1 MAVLGLYTDYGEN
14 HAGHPV
20 RMFSYNTTLV
30 VLLDIV
36 SLSLLLPVVLLSCSR
51 KDRLFLKVLDI
62 LDKVE
67 QNLQQDLPDRKAK
80 VKMFLVCTVIMTLI
94 VCNGA
99 LDFTS
104 SLSTGRL
111 NHMRSLCYIP
121 AQFMYFAQAALFLH
135 FTKITESIALR
146 FRTING
152 EIKEALLGN
161 RSERI
166 VLRESPR
173 INVSESVGGVSSI
186 CKVKSL
192 MDTYWMLCEAVQK
205 ANIFYGGQLLVTF
218 LSSFF
223 QTTIALYYF
232 FFFVINGFAMAATF
246 GGAWI
251 IAQVAH
257 LVLLTRPSTLVTEMA
272 DDTAPM
278 ICKLINMD
286 LDPTLVELLE
296 GILMQ
301 LRKHN
306 ARFTALGFFQI
317 HNSTLT
323 AMAGAVTTYLV
334 VLIQMRILYS

>member
-1 MAVLGLYTDYGEN
+1 MKHIRTTTNFGSDNDGGIGAVHRLRRKPCRPSCTDVQLQYDPSGTSR
-14 HAGHPV
+14 H
-20 RMFSYNTTLV
+20 RISQL
-30 VLLDIV
+30 
-36 SLSLLLPVVLLSCSR
+36 VVLLSCSR
-51 KDRLFLKVLDI
+51 KERLFLKVLDI

-99 LDFTS
+99 LNFTS

-111 NHMRSLCYIP
+111 YYMRSLCYIP

-166 VLRESPR
+166 ENQL
-173 INVSESVGGVSSI
+173 
-186 CKVKSL
+186 KSL
-192 MDTYWMLCEAVQK
+192 MDTYWMLCEAIQK

-223 QTTIALYYF
+223 QTLIALYYF
-232 FFFVINGFAMAATF
+232 FFFVIN
-246 GGAWI
+246 AWI

-272 DDTAPM
+272 DETAPM
-278 ICKLINMD
+278 IFKLINMD
-286 LDPTLVELLE
+286 LDPTLE
-296 GILMQ
+296 